1 MNISV
6 IISKINEMEIL
17 CIIFT
22 SIRRKTMTIT
32 VRYVGLKK
40 FPPNF
45 SGRLVVSIYTWKHS
59 RTVGSRPNNWEDILV
74 PGHKESHQK
83 LVFNCKYK

>member
-1 MNISV
+1 
-6 IISKINEMEIL
+6 
-17 CIIFT
+17 
-22 SIRRKTMTIT
+22 MTIT

-40 FPPNF
+40 FPLNF

-59 RTVGSRPNNWEDILV
+59 RTVGSRPNNCEGILV
-74 PGHKESHQK
+74 SGHKESHQK